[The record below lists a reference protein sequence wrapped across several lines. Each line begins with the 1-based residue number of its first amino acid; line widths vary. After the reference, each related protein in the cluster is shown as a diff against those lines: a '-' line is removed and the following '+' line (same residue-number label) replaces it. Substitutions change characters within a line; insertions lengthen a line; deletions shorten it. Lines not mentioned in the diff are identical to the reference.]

1 MEASTTAPS
10 SSSSSFFRDLKS
22 RELNGIRVRKRP
34 RFDDLSSDSGVISIE
49 HDGNPNPPLAVS
61 FCNMI
66 ERFHLLAVSDEDGYL
81 SFYDTRRKL
90 PSLGSFRESVGEA
103 RVCDWVAHNNAIFDL
118 CWIQDDMRILTASGD
133 QTIKVWDVE
142 KKACISALIGHTGS
156 VKSLSCHPSNP
167 GLLVSGSRDGSFG
180 IWDLRCNHRPQHSS
194 EELSLTP
201 TAIVN
206 GAHMPAKRKGTR
218 RIKTGSMSITS
229 VLYLKDE
236 ISIASAGAVGSEVKF
251 WDTRNLKA
259 PVTSM
264 SCIEAANEKEK
275 SRHGISS
282 LSQDSSGMFLT
293 ASCMNNRIYLYNIL
307 QLHKGPMSTFS
318 GNQLDTFYVK
328 SAISPDA
335 AHILSGSSD
344 GNACIWQVKRPQ
356 EGPLRLEGHEGEVT
370 AVAWCPS
377 ETGKLATCS
386 DDFTVRIW
394 NTQNR
399 SFTCTTSPSSVRRRV
414 MATPGINCRK
424 LFADE
429 EQDTNPSKADR
440 TSSLLAD
447 NLIKGHSPSKIILHG
462 VSTPK
467 SAKKKLSASFTD
479 EVTEMDKTPEAA
491 LKSPS
496 SVLNPPSS
504 LKRRTIR
511 DYFVPV
517 L

>member
-1 MEASTTAPS
+1 MEASTTAP

-34 RFDDLSSDSGVISIE
+34 RFDDLSSDSGIISIE
-49 HDGNPNPPLAVS
+49 HGGNPNPPLAVS

-118 CWIQDDMRILTASGD
+118 CWIRDDMRILTASGD

-142 KKACISALIGHTGS
+142 KKACISALTGHTGS

-194 EELSLTP
+194 EELSLIP

-264 SCIEAANEKEK
+264 SCIEAANEKARKK
-275 SRHGISS
+275 SAWHIFPITRFKWH
-282 LSQDSSGMFLT
+282 LD
-293 ASCMNNRIYLYNIL
+293 
-307 QLHKGPMSTFS
+307 KGPMSTFS
-318 GNQLDTFYVK
+318 GSQLDTFYVK

-370 AVAWCPS
+370 AVAWQFLYRCPS

-424 LFADE
+424 LFEDE

-440 TSSLLAD
+440 TSVFQMII
-447 NLIKGHSPSKIILHG
+447 LIKGHSPSKIILHG

-517 L
+517 S